1 MWTWTSYQ
9 WPEARSGKGNH
20 CWLKKKVGE
29 GPGVGRRIGA
39 KIKLS
44 GVPCEVV
51 YEPHAV
57 RCGPSASRKG

>member
-1 MWTWTSYQ
+1 MSSAEL
-9 WPEARSGKGNH
+9 PIAGSGTR
-20 CWLKKKVGE
+20 E
-29 GPGVGRRIGA
+29 GKQAPAHLQRKETRGGGCRIGA
-39 KIKLS
+39 SIKLS